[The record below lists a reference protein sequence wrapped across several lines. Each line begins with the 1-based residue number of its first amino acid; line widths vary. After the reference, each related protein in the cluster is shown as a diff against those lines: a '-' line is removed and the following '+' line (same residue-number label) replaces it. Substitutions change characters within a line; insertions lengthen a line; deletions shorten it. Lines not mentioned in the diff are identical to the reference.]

1 MIDYLRAFLLS
12 LIKSIMNVIVNAC
25 QVIEN
30 KKSSEKILE
39 GKVKIK
45 SIQNNNQL
53 ILTFE
58 DSGCSVNEMS
68 LQRIF

>member
-1 MIDYLRAFLLS
+1 
-12 LIKSIMNVIVNAC
+12 MNVIVNAC